1 MNKVILS
8 GRLTRDPDVRYT
20 QGGTVVGTY
29 TMAVD
34 RRTKETDFLPCKVF
48 GKAAE
53 FCEKYLKKGMKI
65 SVVGRIET
73 SSYTNKDGHKVNKT
87 EIIVDEQEFA
97 ESKNSTPA
105 PVPAATGERRRQ
117 AEASMARREELR
129 EQELDGFLDIPDGL
143 DDIENTPFK

>member
-1 MNKVILS
+1 MNKVWLT
-8 GRLTRDPDVRYT
+8 GRLVRDPDVRYT
-20 QGGTVVGTY
+20 QGGTAVGTY

-65 SVVGRIET
+65 SVVGRVET
-73 SSYTNKDGHKVNKT
+73 SSYTNKDGNKVHKT

-97 ESKNSTPA
+97 ESKTSAPAPA
-105 PVPAATGERRRQ
+105 PVTGERRRQ
-117 AEASMARREELR
+117 AEANMARREELR

-143 DDIENTPFK
+143 DENTPFE

>member
-1 MNKVILS
+1 MNKCILS
-8 GRLTRDPDVRYT
+8 GRLTRDPDVRYS
-20 QGGTVVGTY
+20 QNGTVVGTY
-29 TMAVD
+29 TLAVD

-97 ESKNSTPA
+97 ESKNTAPA
-105 PVPAATGERRRQ
+105 PAPTGDRRKQ

-143 DDIENTPFK
+143 DEEAPFK